1 MSVKQFENNRWAK
14 DGQVACFR
22 HEAALSMIDK
32 GVILDLGSGDGL
44 FLTLLNKKGIKG
56 NGLDISEEGVF
67 RTREKGIEASV
78 FDFNDKVPFEDN
90 TFDYVSMLD
99 LLEHLYTPQD
109 LLMEAT
115 RVSKKFVIISVP
127 NFSSLPA
134 RIQTF
139 LGKVPE
145 NNRPNKGHVYWF
157 NYSVLIRITDNCG
170 LRLVEIRMNTFW
182 QDYFLIGLISKFMTK
197 IWPSLFA
204 LSSVV
209 KLEKQSHLN

>member
-14 DGQVACFR
+14 DEQVVCFR

-32 GVILDLGSGDGL
+32 GAVLDLGSGDGL
-44 FLTLLNKKGIKG
+44 FLALLKKKGIKG

-134 RIQTF
+134 RIQTL

-145 NNRPNKGHVYWF
+145 NNQPKKGHVFWF
-157 NYSVLIRITDNCG
+157 NYLVLRKMADSAG

-204 LSSVV
+204 LSFVV
-209 KLEKQSHLN
+209 KLEKK

>member
-1 MSVKQFENNRWAK
+1 MNVKQFENNRWAK
-14 DGQVACFR
+14 DEQVVCFR
-22 HEAALSMIDK
+22 HMASLAMIDK
-32 GVILDLGSGDGL
+32 GVVLDLGSGDGL
-44 FLTLLNKKGIKG
+44 FLSLLKKKGIKG
-56 NGLDISEEGVF
+56 SGLDISEEGVL

-78 FDFNDKVPFEDN
+78 FDFNDKIPFEDN

-109 LLMEAT
+109 LLIEAT
-115 RVSKKFVIISVP
+115 RVSKKIVIISVP

-157 NYSVLIRITDNCG
+157 NYSVLRRITDNCG

-204 LSSVV
+204 LSFVV
-209 KLEKQSHLN
+209 KLEKK

>member
-14 DGQVACFR
+14 DGQVTCFR

-67 RTREKGIEASV
+67 RTRENGIEASV

-134 RIQTF
+134 RIQTL

-145 NNRPNKGHVYWF
+145 NNQPKN
-157 NYSVLIRITDNCG
+157 
-170 LRLVEIRMNTFW
+170 
-182 QDYFLIGLISKFMTK
+182 
-197 IWPSLFA
+197 
-204 LSSVV
+204 
-209 KLEKQSHLN
+209 